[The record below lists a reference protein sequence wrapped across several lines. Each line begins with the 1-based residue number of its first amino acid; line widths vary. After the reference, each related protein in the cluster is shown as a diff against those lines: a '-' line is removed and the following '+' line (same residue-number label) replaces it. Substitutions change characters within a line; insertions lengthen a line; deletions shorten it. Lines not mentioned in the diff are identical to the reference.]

1 MQIIGKSRLLAKVAS
16 KLKTVAAR
24 RRWRATYAK
33 ATSFLQDS
41 DRWSN
46 GRMAAWQLSELNRL
60 LQHALANCPGHR
72 QKLESVG
79 FEGKLSRLEDLGRL
93 PFFTKEDL
101 RAHGEEFTATN
112 FAPDDLRAV
121 TSGGTTGLPTRF
133 MAEARTYDARFDA
146 WRHAMWRRAGYRP
159 GDRCLDITWAF
170 NDGRPLILANKTGP
184 LCLSIHDLDTGVL
197 DIWWRR
203 VEAFEPEFIVGF
215 PSTATALA
223 KLLPKPGALAKVRAL
238 LLASEKLT
246 LDQRA
251 VITEGFPKARIFEW
265 YGMSEFA
272 GFASGCEH
280 ADTFHH
286 WPQSGI
292 MEVVGE
298 DGRPVES
305 PGQVGEIVLTG
316 FGNYATPFI
325 RYRTGDRGIIGEP
338 CLKCGRGHK
347 VLTGIEGRVGDF
359 LLGKQGR
366 VLPIS
371 ALNFHTDEFLQVF
384 AHQFV
389 QEEPGQVTLRIV
401 PRPGF
406 SAQDRTA
413 INRLVAE
420 KLGLDIFLTI
430 EEVGVIQRTPR
441 GKQPLIIQ
449 RCR

>member
-1 MQIIGKSRLLAKVAS
+1 
-16 KLKTVAAR
+16 
-24 RRWRATYAK
+24 
-33 ATSFLQDS
+33 
-41 DRWSN
+41 
-46 GRMAAWQLSELNRL
+46 
-60 LQHALANCPGHR
+60 
-72 QKLESVG
+72 
-79 FEGKLSRLEDLGRL
+79 
-93 PFFTKEDL
+93 
-101 RAHGEEFTATN
+101 
-112 FAPDDLRAV
+112 
-121 TSGGTTGLPTRF
+121 
-133 MAEARTYDARFDA
+133 
-146 WRHAMWRRAGYRP
+146 
-159 GDRCLDITWAF
+159 
-170 NDGRPLILANKTGP
+170 
-184 LCLSIHDLDTGVL
+184 
-197 DIWWRR
+197 
-203 VEAFEPEFIVGF
+203 
-215 PSTATALA
+215 
-223 KLLPKPGALAKVRAL
+223 
-238 LLASEKLT
+238 
-246 LDQRA
+246 
-251 VITEGFPKARIFEW
+251 
-265 YGMSEFA
+265 
-272 GFASGCEH
+272 
-280 ADTFHH
+280 
-286 WPQSGI
+286 

-305 PGQVGEIVLTG
+305 PGQIGEIVLTG

-347 VLTGIEGRVGDF
+347 VLTGIEGRLGDF

-389 QEEPGQVTLRIV
+389 QEEPGRVTLRIV

-430 EEVGVIQRTPR
+430 EEVGAIQRTPR